1 MSSCFNAN
9 FVEGKACSPIWG
21 AFKVIIQM
29 FDIKMQLLYA
39 YMYRVYSIFAIN
51 TIVSV
56 TRKIIRTFNIAFEKI
71 IGPEYR
77 RTMSR
82 SNDIIVK

>member
-9 FVEGKACSPIWG
+9 FVEGKACCPIWG
-21 AFKVIIQM
+21 TFKVIIQM
-29 FDIKMQLLYA
+29 FDIKCSY
-39 YMYRVYSIFAIN
+39 YTHTY

-56 TRKIIRTFNIAFEKI
+56 TRKIIRTFSIAFEKI
-71 IGPEYR
+71 IDREYR